1 MHYSQYEADVKRVR
15 IMLKLVQNPSLS
27 AKSSENSLL
36 FLFLVDTV
44 CNPTTSSATAMPFT
58 PPSLRADKNSSVGGV
73 KQGNYPN
80 KKDPQD
86 FAGRVVK

>member
-1 MHYSQYEADVKRVR
+1 MVERAALEMRCTGNCTGGS
-15 IMLKLVQNPSLS
+15 NPSLS
-27 AKSSENSLL
+27 AESSENSLL

-44 CNPTTSSATAMPFT
+44 CNPTTSSATATPFKT
-58 PPSLRADKNSSVGGV
+58 LSLRADKNSSVGGV
-73 KQGNYPN
+73 KQENYPN